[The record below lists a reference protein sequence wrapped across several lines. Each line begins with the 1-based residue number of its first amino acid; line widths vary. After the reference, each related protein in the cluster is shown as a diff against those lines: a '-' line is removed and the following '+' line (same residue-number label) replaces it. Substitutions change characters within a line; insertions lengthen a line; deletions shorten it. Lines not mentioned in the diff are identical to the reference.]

1 MSMNQIDGFNLRH
14 VTHAT
19 AVKKFHETQ
28 NTVILK
34 VERGA
39 EQRILVT

>member
-1 MSMNQIDGFNLRH
+1 MRH
-14 VTHAT
+14 VTHNA

-28 NTVILK
+28 SKVVIL